1 MLKVGLKGY
10 FWLNTILTLLDFI
23 PDIIHA
29 FYVILEH

>member
-1 MLKVGLKGY
+1 M
-10 FWLNTILTLLDFI
+10 TLLDFI